1 MVHSAIHTENKIR
14 GADSWANVEPNAV
27 DHEAGV
33 DSFSK
38 ALFELPFET
47 LEAGDEVAAATR
59 GFFQQSEEKEQR
71 FKKDKGSGVSDVSK
85 ALAGLEVT
93 SLPPA
98 AATESTHIG
107 VEGFEGNYGG
117 IEFGTDGSTL
127 PEDFEGINDAWG
139 GGLDASEF
147 VGTKKVKKDQGL
159 GGLELLEASELPAAT
174 GLELFYSN

>member
-1 MVHSAIHTENKIR
+1 MLME
-14 GADSWANVEPNAV
+14 G
-27 DHEAGV
+27 
-33 DSFSK
+33 
-38 ALFELPFET
+38 
-47 LEAGDEVAAATR
+47 
-59 GFFQQSEEKEQR
+59 

-159 GGLELLEASELPAAT
+159 GGLELLDASEPPAAT